1 MNFGQNRKSFGT
13 VLIHFSTRSFCCV
26 RSRCFAGSVLD
37 FRTKMAP
44 YRQQAEL
51 KHSAWRDRH
60 QATSGQPAACGVQK
74 CDTKKRSRTGTAG
87 VTVSRGLASQKV
99 INLLV
104 AIRSAPIFYS
114 TICMPLFGSLGQ
126 GAEGEKQGG
135 AVCTPAQV
143 DANCH

>member
-1 MNFGQNRKSFGT
+1 M
-13 VLIHFSTRSFCCV
+13 V
-26 RSRCFAGSVLD
+26 
-37 FRTKMAP
+37 P

-99 INLLV
+99 IFLSPFDQL
-104 AIRSAPIFYS
+104 PFFYS
-114 TICMPLFGSLGQ
+114 TICMPLFCSLGQ

-143 DANCH
+143 DANCD